1 MLLLVK
7 IKEIDKIAN
16 VKTDYND
23 RPLEDV
29 KIKKVTV
36 DTKGIDYPEVE
47 KM

>member
-16 VKTDYND
+16 VKTDFND
-23 RPLEDV
+23 KPLEEI